1 MKKAQIFFSSKGE
14 ARPKDHR
21 IVKIFAPVMV
31 NKGKAQECFARRTLY
46 RGHVVNIQKIQNSN
60 SEFFVNSR
68 RRMRLAS
75 SSVDKGKLGSG
86 VVDTEELVCRS
97 DHVNFVGL
105 SFGAFLIEICK
116 DRLVIG
122 TVLQDHGHYLKQGLA
137 Q

>member
-1 MKKAQIFFSSKGE
+1 MTK
-14 ARPKDHR
+14 RPPHR
-21 IVKIFAPVMV
+21 NFFAPVRVDMAKRRSASPEGHYTEVTLV
-31 NKGKAQECFARRTLY
+31 NRFASKP
-46 RGHVVNIQKIQNSN
+46 QKIQNSD
-60 SEFFVNSR
+60 SEFFVNSQH
-68 RRMRLAS
+68 RMRLAS

-122 TVLQDHGHYLKQGLA
+122 TVLQDHGHHLNQGLA